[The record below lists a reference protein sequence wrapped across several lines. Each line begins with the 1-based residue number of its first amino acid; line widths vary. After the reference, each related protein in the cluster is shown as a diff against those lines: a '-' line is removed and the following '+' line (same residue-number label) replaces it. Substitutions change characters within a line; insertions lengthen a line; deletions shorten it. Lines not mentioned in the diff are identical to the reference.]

1 MILILAELQKLS
13 RQYPPVKGY
22 QVDKHM
28 HRIEK
33 MADFY
38 NNKAKGGEAPVNQQ
52 LMFAGFISALNYS
65 HELVRAY
72 ADLAIKLDKLT
83 KEIENENR
91 TNS

>member
-1 MILILAELQKLS
+1 MILTLAELQKLN

-33 MADFY
+33 MAEFY
-38 NNKAKGGEAPVNQQ
+38 TKKTPEAPINQQ

-72 ADLAIKLDKLT
+72 ADLAVKLDKLT